1 MTYYKVNNL
10 NNVLVDQSLGLKKR
24 VQADDRRIDEIYRV
38 GVEVEACLLD
48 DKALPVNASP
58 LIRELSSKY
67 KVESEYGKCQ
77 FEIITDPM
85 SMQNLSNINTF
96 FEDFLDFLSLKIKKV
111 YKNRNV
117 IPVFLGSNPSP
128 FIFKRKF
135 ITKKARYYNMYNLQ
149 KKIPDI
155 EIEGQKYRARDI
167 ATAIQGFHV
176 HLQGKNPIH
185 TANMFNY
192 ILNLIPTAILLGS
205 SSKLFAGKL
214 FSMYS
219 PRIYLYEHSEQH
231 NCGFPA
237 IPRYLD
243 KIEDYIDY
251 ITSRTGLTSTDYF
264 GLEKDRHDD
273 LRIRLNSEYYRV
285 ETRIISVQPTPKE
298 MVAMIEFFIGF
309 LYKAIVDRK
318 PLRPL
323 ASIRQE
329 RNAVIYSGYNTQT
342 HFNMSETAKSQI
354 HIAKQGLAELGLGSE
369 FIKILDTRLDNK
381 TSPALYISKL
391 WELKYNGDAAQ
402 TVSEIIQHVWE
413 KTRENIPLL

>member
-1 MTYYKVNNL
+1 M
-10 NNVLVDQSLGLKKR
+10 NNVLVDQSLGLKRR
-24 VQADDRRIDEIYRV
+24 VQADDNRIDESYRV

-58 LIRELSSKY
+58 LIKELSSKY
-67 KVESEYGKCQ
+67 KVDSEYGKCQ
-77 FEIITDPM
+77 FEVITDPM
-85 SMQNLSNINTF
+85 SMHNLSNINSF
-96 FEDFLDFLSLKIKKV
+96 FQEFLDFLCLKVKKV

-117 IPVFLGSNPSP
+117 IPVFLGGNPSP
-128 FIFKRKF
+128 LIFKRKF
-135 ITKKARYYNMYNLQ
+135 ITRKERYHNLYNLQ

-155 EIEGQKYRARDI
+155 EIEGQKYKARDI

-176 HLQGKNPIH
+176 HLQGKNPVH

-205 SSKLFAGKL
+205 NSKLFAGKL
-214 FSMYS
+214 FSLYS

-231 NCGFPA
+231 NSGFPA

-251 ITSRTGLTSTDYF
+251 ITSRTGSNAKDYF

-285 ETRIISVQPTPKE
+285 ETRIMSVQPTPRE

-309 LYKAIVDRK
+309 LYKAMVDKK

-323 ASIRQE
+323 ASIREE
-329 RNAVIYSGYNTQT
+329 RNAVIHSGYNAKT
-342 HFNMSETAKSQI
+342 HFDVVETAKSQI
-354 HIAKQGLAELGLGSE
+354 HTAKQGLAELGLGSE
-369 FIKILDTRLDNK
+369 FIKILETRINNK
-381 TSPALYISKL
+381 TSPALYVSRL
-391 WELKYNGDAAQ
+391 WESKYNGDVSQ

-413 KTRENIPLL
+413 KTKENMPLL

>member
-1 MTYYKVNNL
+1 
-10 NNVLVDQSLGLKKR
+10 VDQSLGLKRR
-24 VQADDRRIDEIYRV
+24 VQADDNRIDESYRV

-58 LIRELSSKY
+58 LIKELSSKY
-67 KVESEYGKCQ
+67 KVDSEYGKCQ
-77 FEIITDPM
+77 FEVITDPM
-85 SMQNLSNINTF
+85 SMHNLSNINSF
-96 FEDFLDFLSLKIKKV
+96 FQEFLDYLCLKVKKV

-117 IPVFLGSNPSP
+117 IPVFLGGNPSP
-128 FIFKRKF
+128 LIFKRKF
-135 ITKKARYYNMYNLQ
+135 ITRKERYYNLYNLQ

-155 EIEGQKYRARDI
+155 EIEGQKYKARDI

-176 HLQGKNPIH
+176 HLQGKNPVH

-192 ILNLIPTAILLGS
+192 ILNLIPSAILLGS
-205 SSKLFAGKL
+205 NSKLFAGKL
-214 FSMYS
+214 FSLYS

-231 NCGFPA
+231 NSGFPA

-251 ITSRTGLTSTDYF
+251 ITSRTGSNVKDYF

-273 LRIRLNSEYYRV
+273 LRIRLNSEFYRV
-285 ETRIISVQPTPKE
+285 ETRIMSVQPTPKE

-309 LYKAIVDRK
+309 LYKAMVDKK

-323 ASIRQE
+323 ASIREE
-329 RNAVIYSGYNTQT
+329 RNAVIRSGYSAKT
-342 HFNMSETAKSQI
+342 HFDVVETAKSQI
-354 HIAKQGLAELGLGSE
+354 HTAKQGLAELGLGSE
-369 FIKILDTRLDNK
+369 FIKILDTRLNNK
-381 TSPALYISKL
+381 TSPALYVSRL
-391 WELKYNGDAAQ
+391 WESKYNGDVSQ

-413 KTRENIPLL
+413 KTKENIPLL